1 MINPGGNFTNKSQEA
16 ILMAQEIARENNQPQ
31 IDTIHLLAALLIQE
45 DSIVFKSL
53 EDLEVDI
60 RDLRARTD
68 ATIRS
73 IPPANSKGIAG
84 QFYLTQ
90 DMAKVLEFAKDE
102 SIKLNDEFI
111 SVEHLFLAFFK
122 IDCKAKLVLKSID
135 IILKE
140 KDNAGVSKLD
150 YMIVMQ
156 TIMRLRAG
164 SNITDPEPETKIKVI
179 EKYSRNLT
187 DLAKSGK
194 LDPLIG
200 REDELRRVIQI
211 LSRRTKNNPVLV
223 GEPGVG
229 KTAIVEGL
237 AQKIVKGDVP
247 ESLKDKELLELDLG
261 AMVAGTKYRGE
272 FESRVKALLKEIK
285 QAGDKY
291 LLFIDEVHTV
301 VGAGAAEGSIDAANL
316 LKPALARG
324 QLKAIGATTLKE
336 YQKYIEKDSA
346 LERRFQP
353 VYVKQPSIEDTISIL
368 RGLKEKYELHH
379 GVKIKDSAIVAAANL
394 SARYIADRFL
404 PDKAVDLVDEAAS
417 KLRLELESEP
427 MDVDSYKKEVQR
439 LEIEKEALKREDETK
454 SKKRIAEIDK
464 IISEK
469 RLKNNDLEKSWKQE
483 RELIKD
489 IKDIKNKIENLNFMS
504 EKAQIELD
512 YQTVAEIKYGKIPE
526 AQKELKD
533 KEERLVKI
541 RKKGGFLKEVVEEED
556 IAKVISEWTGI
567 PITKLIEEE
576 SDKLSKLEDI
586 LHKRIVDQS
595 NAIKAIA
602 NAIRRSRAGIADED
616 RPIGSFI
623 FLGPTGVGKTET
635 VRALAEVLFNDEKA
649 IVRLDMSEYMEKYSV
664 SKIIGSPPG
673 YVGYEE
679 GGQLTEQI
687 RRRPYSIV
695 LLDEIEKAHGDVFNI
710 LLQVLEDG
718 RLTDA
723 KGRVVSFK
731 NTIIIMTSN
740 IGSDIISDSGEFGF
754 KSNENREENANTKDK
769 IISALKDYFRPEF
782 LNRIDEIVVFNHLSK
797 DDIAKIVDLELS
809 KVSKRLNNKDI
820 QLTISPSA
828 KKLLIEKGFDTAFGA
843 RPLKRSIQS
852 LVLNP
857 LAQRI
862 VSGEIKS
869 GKLQIDSDGKKIIF
883 KETKE
888 NFKKK

>member
-16 ILMAQEIARENNQPQ
+16 ILMAQEIARENHQPQ
-31 IDTIHLLAALLIQE
+31 IDTIHLLASLLIQE
-45 DSIVFKSL
+45 DSIIFKML
-53 EDLEVDI
+53 EDLDVDI
-60 RDLRARTD
+60 RDLRARID
-68 ATIRS
+68 ATIKS
-73 IPPANSKGIAG
+73 IHPASGKSMAG

-90 DMAKVLEFAKDE
+90 DMAKALELAREE
-102 SIKLNDEFI
+102 SLRMNDEFI
-111 SVEHLFLAFFK
+111 SVEHLLLAFLK
-122 IDCKAKLVLKSID
+122 MDCKAKTVLKSID

-140 KDNAGVSKLD
+140 EEKQGVAKLD
-150 YMIVMQ
+150 YMIAMQ
-156 TIMRLRAG
+156 AIMRLRAG

-211 LSRRTKNNPVLV
+211 LSRRTKNNPILV

-237 AQKIVKGDVP
+237 AQKIIKGDVP

-336 YQKYIEKDSA
+336 YQKYIEKDAA

-404 PDKAVDLVDEAAS
+404 PDKAVDLIDEAAS

-439 LEIEKEALKREDETK
+439 LEIEKEALKREDELK
-454 SKKRIAEIDK
+454 AKKRITEIDK

-483 RELIKD
+483 RELIKE

-504 EKAQIELD
+504 DKAQIDLD

-526 AQKELKD
+526 AEKELKD
-533 KEERLVKI
+533 KEEKLIKI

-576 SDKLSKLEDI
+576 SDKLSKLEDV
-586 LHKRIVDQS
+586 LHKRIVDQN

-673 YVGYEE
+673 YVGYDE

-695 LLDEIEKAHGDVFNI
+695 LLDEIEKAHPDVFNI

-740 IGSDIISDSGEFGF
+740 IGSDIISESGEFGF
-754 KSNENREENANTKDK
+754 KSNDREENANTKDK
-769 IISALKDYFRPEF
+769 IVNALKDYFRPEF
-782 LNRIDEIVVFNHLSK
+782 LNRIDEIVVFNHLK
-797 DDIAKIVDLELS
+797 KEDIAKIVDLELG
-809 KVSKRLNNKDI
+809 KVSKRLKKKDI
-820 QLTISPSA
+820 ELNISASA
-828 KKLLIEKGFDTAFGA
+828 KKLLIEKGYDTAFGA
-843 RPLKRSIQS
+843 RPLKRAIQS

-857 LAQRI
+857 LAVKI
-862 VSGEIKS
+862 VSGEVKS
-869 GKLQIDSDGKKIIF
+869 GKLQIDSDGKKIVF
-883 KETKE
+883 KEE
-888 NFKKK
+888 KKKK